1 MAKRDLVAD
10 LEWWELARH
19 QWRGVAPAA
28 RSMAKVTSAA
38 GLDAG
43 CAQLLADLVL
53 VRRHVLVGEDQ
64 EFDNTL
70 SVALRELVDERGI
83 FAIVSIHGDF
93 DVSEVFWHFPLVMF
107 CKHPLQSA
115 SALTNQSSRSRA
127 RAEGGLP
134 VGRAFIGS

>member
-1 MAKRDLVAD
+1 VAKRDLVAD

-64 EFDNTL
+64 GFE
-70 SVALRELVDERGI
+70 SYCVAVRELVDARS
-83 FAIVSIHGDF
+83 SIP
-93 DVSEVFWHFPLVMF
+93 SI
-107 CKHPLQSA
+107 A
-115 SALTNQSSRSRA
+115 
-127 RAEGGLP
+127 
-134 VGRAFIGS
+134 